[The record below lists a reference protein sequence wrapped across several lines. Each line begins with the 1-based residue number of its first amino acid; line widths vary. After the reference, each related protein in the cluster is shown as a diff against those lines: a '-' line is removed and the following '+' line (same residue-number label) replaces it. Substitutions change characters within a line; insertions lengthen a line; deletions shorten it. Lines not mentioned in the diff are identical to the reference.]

1 MAGKKKYGVDAVNS
15 FTARLQ
21 EAQQLEE
28 QATQPEPVVAP
39 KESAPPS
46 TARKIEEPASVQ
58 EHVTIAPSP
67 AIEQAQQTET
77 SQAIKQETPEP
88 QRRALVVPPPKKETR
103 SNQIILRVRPSLKT
117 RIEALCKKHGISL
130 SEAINQLFE
139 AWLSENE

>member
-1 MAGKKKYGVDAVNS
+1 MAGKKKYGIDAVNS

-39 KESAPPS
+39 RESAPHLMVQKAEDPTNAKEVAAKQTPPS
-46 TARKIEEPASVQ
+46 IEPARR
-58 EHVTIAPSP
+58 
-67 AIEQAQQTET
+67 IETNQA
-77 SQAIKQETPEP
+77 TPEP

-103 SNQIILRVRPSLKT
+103 SHQIILRVRPSLKT